1 MAYEI
6 LYYLKA
12 FVSVNN
18 GAEVIIHKLNKGKV
32 RQRLLYC
39 KSKQGVMNRKVNHKH
54 SRSSPDKQSN
64 FNNKIEHGG
73 KPLSFSVYII
83 SHLTVKKQQS
93 LGKVC
98 VKLLAGPFLNIKL
111 TTIKDGR

>member
-1 MAYEI
+1 MARKI
-6 LYYLKA
+6 LYYPKT
-12 FVSVNN
+12 FISVNN
-18 GAEVIIHKLNKGKV
+18 GAEMIIHKFNKGKI

-64 FNNKIEHGG
+64 FNNKIEHGS

-83 SHLTVKKQQS
+83 PHLTVKNQQS

-98 VKLLAGPFLNIKL
+98 IKLLAGRHL
-111 TTIKDGR
+111 T